1 MHERKQQLPV
11 RSKRFGSRSMTI
23 DCGGIIAIVAIL
35 CSAGCVADAI
45 RSTWQPYGAMTKRT
59 SIKMRATKQARQVWE
74 QNYQS
79 QYASSPCADDVKSGY
94 IAAYVETAMGMGQCP
109 PPVPTRRLLSGD
121 AIHQTYPAAVPWY
134 QGYSFG
140 HADAVVRGVDRWRLA
155 PLNPDLAMAMCS
167 CSPVAHDVP
176 HDLPESYEL
185 IPQDATETA
194 PEPAAEI
201 EVEPLPIPDE
211 LPAANPE
218 FL

>member
-1 MHERKQQLPV
+1 MHEKNQQIPV
-11 RSKRFGSRSMTI
+11 RPKRFGSRSVAI
-23 DCGGIIAIVAIL
+23 ACGGMIAMVAIL

-59 SIKMRATKQARQVWE
+59 TIKLRASKLARQVWE
-74 QNYQS
+74 QSYQS
-79 QYASSPCADDVKSGY
+79 QYASSPCVDDVKAGY
-94 IAAYVETAMGMGQCP
+94 ITAFVETAMGMGECP

-140 HADAVVRGVDRWRLA
+140 HADAVIRGVDRWRLA
-155 PLNPDLAMAMCS
+155 PLNPDLAMAMCP
-167 CSPVAHDVP
+167 CSPVVEDTPQDA
-176 HDLPESYEL
+176 LESYEL
-185 IPQDATETA
+185 IPQDDTETV

-201 EVEPLPIPDE
+201 EVQPLPTPDE
-211 LPAANPE
+211 LPAASPE